1 MELYIDLGLKEIASI
16 INRMGLTTDTN
27 LSDEVELNGK
37 KYFYEKVG
45 NKFTVTDSDNKQ
57 TIININY
64 SSVNEKDAYNRDV
77 TYDKHE
83 VSIDYL
89 LENGEIIN
97 LSNIIPLDSGY
108 ESFENVHRH
117 DLISG
122 LRTKYCDVDGKEIA
136 SFNLGLN
143 EICLKDNNIKYIFDE
158 EGIKYNNVV
167 LSLDGNTLVSI
178 SGEEIPSKELISSF
192 KLKDEQDKIE
202 RIIIDN
208 KDLHPFTKEE
218 LENTLRKLDRRERFV
233 KKVEGFYNE
242 DIKNIRKVIDIR
254 NRIINGIEN
263 SILPKDG
270 LEEVENDFY
279 KNTMNNVKR
288 KRYL

>member
-27 LSDEVELNGK
+27 LSGEVELNGK

>member
-27 LSDEVELNGK
+27 LSGEVELNGK

-64 SSVNEKDAYNRDV
+64 SSVNEKDSYNRDV

>member
-27 LSDEVELNGK
+27 LSGEVELNGK

-57 TIININY
+57 TRISINY
-64 SSVNEKDAYNRDV
+64 SSVNGKDAYNRDV

-192 KLKDEQDKIE
+192 KLKDEQDKID
-202 RIIIDN
+202 RIIVDN